1 MENTTKIPTTVDELF
16 APIPSLSEVK
26 NTRDVDIPPKSQR
39 INTAPFAN
47 LEESR
52 IRAACKRDRDF
63 QDNIA
68 REHNKAHE
76 IIKMYYGGSIDFEEA
91 ITLLMTEC
99 RRNRACA
106 ILNIQNSNQR
116 FIFI

>member
-1 MENTTKIPTTVDELF
+1 MENTIKAEVEMEERII
-16 APIPSLSEVK
+16 APMASS
-26 NTRDVDIPPKSQR
+26 
-39 INTAPFAN
+39 PFAN

-52 IRAACKRDRDF
+52 IINACKRDRDF

-76 IIKMYYGGSIDFEEA
+76 IIKMYYGGSIEFEEA
-91 ITLLMTEC
+91 ITLLITEC

-106 ILNIQNSNQR
+106 IMNIQNSNQR
-116 FIFI
+116 FIFM

>member
-1 MENTTKIPTTVDELF
+1 MENTIKTDVEMQERII
-16 APIPSLSEVK
+16 APMASS
-26 NTRDVDIPPKSQR
+26 
-39 INTAPFAN
+39 PFAN

-52 IRAACKRDRDF
+52 IINACKRDRDF

-76 IIKMYYGGSIDFEEA
+76 IIKMYYDGSIDFEEA
-91 ITLLMTEC
+91 ITLLMTKC
-99 RRNRACA
+99 HRNRVCA

-116 FIFI
+116 FVLA

>member
-1 MENTTKIPTTVDELF
+1 MENTIKAEVEMQERII
-16 APIPSLSEVK
+16 APMASS
-26 NTRDVDIPPKSQR
+26 
-39 INTAPFAN
+39 PFAN

-52 IRAACKRDRDF
+52 IRNACKRDRDF

-76 IIKMYYGGSIDFEEA
+76 IIGMYYNGTIDFEKT

-99 RRNRACA
+99 RRDRACA
-106 ILNIQNSNQR
+106 IMNIQNSNQR
-116 FIFI
+116 FIFM

>member
-1 MENTTKIPTTVDELF
+1 MENTIKAEIEMEERII
-16 APIPSLSEVK
+16 APMASS
-26 NTRDVDIPPKSQR
+26 
-39 INTAPFAN
+39 PFAN
-47 LEESR
+47 LEEHR
-52 IRAACKRDRDF
+52 IQSACKRDRDF

-76 IIKMYYGGSIDFEEA
+76 IIKMYYNGQIDFEHA
-91 ITLLMTEC
+91 ITLLITNC

-116 FIFI
+116 FILA

>member
-1 MENTTKIPTTVDELF
+1 MENTINAEVGMEERII
-16 APIPSLSEVK
+16 APMASS
-26 NTRDVDIPPKSQR
+26 
-39 INTAPFAN
+39 PFAN

-52 IRAACKRDRDF
+52 IINACKRDRDF

-76 IIKMYYGGSIDFEEA
+76 IIKMYYDGSIDFEEA
-91 ITLLMTEC
+91 ITLLITKC

-106 ILNIQNSNQR
+106 ILNIQNSSQR
-116 FIFI
+116 FVLA